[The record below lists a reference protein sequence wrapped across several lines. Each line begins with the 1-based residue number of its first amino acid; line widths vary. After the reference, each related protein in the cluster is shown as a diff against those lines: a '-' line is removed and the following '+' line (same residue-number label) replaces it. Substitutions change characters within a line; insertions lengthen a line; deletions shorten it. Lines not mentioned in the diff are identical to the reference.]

1 MPSGPAA
8 RIVDTA
14 LHAHDRGQ
22 DLELFQFTRQVRE
35 GYLDPHD
42 VLAGLEHTIVQF
54 GVQL

>member
-35 GYLDPHD
+35 GYLDPPD
-42 VLAGLEHTIVQF
+42 VLAGLEHTIVHF